1 MKKTIIATLSVL
13 TLLAC
18 NKLKEN
24 EYQLSG
30 TFEGIEDGTY
40 LVIEKADEFN
50 EFITI
55 DSTVIN
61 KEKFDFKGTFEQ
73 PDFYYL
79 HVKNVPG
86 KIQFIVENGTIT
98 VSAYKDS
105 LNQSKVTGTISNDR
119 YKAFKSVTEDVNKRR
134 AAFQEANM
142 SKFME
147 AQQNQ
152 DMETVEALMK
162 ENEAFDNE
170 IAKVAKNEVK
180 DHPNSFLSVLL
191 LSQLVGYPGED
202 PKELLDL
209 LNRMPENLKNTR
221 FGKSAKE
228 KLEAMNGK
236 VGVGQKA
243 PNFSAPGVD
252 GNPVSLYDHLG
263 KVTVIDFW
271 AAWCVPC
278 RKENPFMVSLYEA
291 YKDRGLEIF
300 GVSLDQPGKG
310 DDWKQAI
317 AADRLTWTQV
327 SNLKFWDDP
336 IAAQFGVQAIPATF
350 ILDAN
355 GVIIARDLRGE
366 DLKAKIEE
374 LLMVQ

>member
-13 TLLAC
+13 TLLSC

-24 EYQLSG
+24 EYLLKGSFQ
-30 TFEGIEDGTY
+30 GISDGTY
-40 LVIEKADEFN
+40 LIIEKSDEFN
-50 EFITI
+50 EFVSI
-55 DSTVIN
+55 DSTLIKN
-61 KEKFDFKGTFEQ
+61 EKFEFKGIFEN

-86 KIQFIVENGTIT
+86 KIQFIVENGTIE
-98 VSAYKDS
+98 VVAYKDS
-105 LNQSKVTGTISNDR
+105 LNQSQVTGTLSNDR
-119 YKAFKSVTEDVNKRR
+119 YKAFKSVTEEVNKRR

-152 DMETVEALMK
+152 DMETVDALMK

-170 IAKVAKNEVK
+170 IAKIAKNEVK

-202 PKELLDL
+202 AKELLDF
-209 LNRMPENLKNTR
+209 LNKMPENLKNTR

-263 KVTVIDFW
+263 KVTVKHLR
-271 AAWCVPC
+271 AAWCGPC
-278 RKENPFMVSLYEA
+278 RKENPIMVSLYET

-355 GVIIARDLRGE
+355 GIIIARDLRGE

-374 LLMVQ
+374 LLMVP